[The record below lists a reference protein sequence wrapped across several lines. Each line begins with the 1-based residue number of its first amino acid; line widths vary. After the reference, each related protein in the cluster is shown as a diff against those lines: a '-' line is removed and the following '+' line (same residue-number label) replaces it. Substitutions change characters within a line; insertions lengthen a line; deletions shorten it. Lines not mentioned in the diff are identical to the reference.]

1 VSVSSTTPL
10 GAAREHQR
18 GQILVLF
25 AFVLVGLL
33 LISALAVDYGG
44 WLLARRSYQ
53 NIADEAAIAGA
64 YQLTTSVTASCAQGA
79 GVTKQACAREA
90 AWQAIQN
97 HIGLP
102 GGATPTSLGATSA
115 ASLNVSW
122 SDWTVW
128 VASPPSDAGSA
139 YTGLASSQ
147 KTVFVRVQ
155 RRLQANLS
163 RVIQSSQTVGAW
175 ATAGRIPESFAI
187 VVLCQTSCHG
197 SATDLKING
206 GSTLILASGDI
217 GSNSYVTTNGSGSY
231 VALGSDSSA
240 YMNQPGQCT
249 TSSSSC
255 QLIAYDGSP
264 LAPDTSIRY
273 SGLALPQV
281 VDPQYSPPGC
291 SGTGGFNCSMS
302 STAVPWQCNGTGSI
316 SMVEPDTAQ
325 APSKIAP
332 NDPNSDPYVL
342 AGAQLPPTPVPVLL
356 GATATVSG
364 QIIATA
370 AAGGAKING
379 VVVTLNP
386 GGYTA
391 TTAGGGSNAGKY
403 SISNVPAGSYTATAV
418 DSAGTYHQ
426 ISQPLTVTSPTTT
439 WSPTMDKNPILSGTV
454 KDGSGTAIVGA
465 TVKVSDGTS
474 TWSATSTAGGAYS
487 IVAQTAAGAGPWT
500 LSTWATD
507 PTTYQDETVFST
519 GSMAVNTTTTKN
531 HTLHKNPVI
540 SGKVEDSSFVAISG
554 ATVYVMLGGST
565 VGTAI
570 SAADGTYSV
579 IAQVG
584 SGSGPWSLTTY
595 ASATGYASDS
605 PYSVSGSL
613 DATVSN
619 QNHILT
625 ANPGTINGTITS
637 GGSPL
642 AGATVTWSLGGTQ
655 ATSDA
660 LGHYT
665 INSAVAGSGVVT
677 ASETNYSTGTSS
689 QTLPAGGT
697 LNNVNIS
704 LAQAGAIS
712 GTVTDSSTGLAIPG
726 QTVTATNGTTTAT
739 ATTNASGFYTISGLT
754 PSNPKYTV
762 SVAITGYPSTS
773 LNNVAVNSGA
783 TTTGENFALYPV
795 NCGSGGQR
803 GNWSCSSST
812 CGSNCEIISGTC
824 VVGATSSPATESCSK
839 FDASNEIRPG
849 TYNNISIASNTCAW
863 IDPLGSPT
871 GMASGQTAG
880 VVHVQGTF
888 SIGNGATL
896 YGDGVTVVL
905 DSGANMSF
913 SPGSGFVLN
922 YEDDAHT
929 YNGSHFRTGGY
940 IGGGAGSWIGGA
952 GGITYCSGDT
962 DSFANYQRGASFA
975 KSTFLGT
982 WTGSGTSWCY
992 TDTDT
997 STISPASLG
1006 LTWYL
1011 RGADTS
1017 HGGGRFN
1024 SSSNFQFL
1032 FNGVLYGPQDDIGLN
1047 GSPQQAAAGQI
1058 VAWTLTYGGGTNIYQ
1073 SYNGVEVD
1081 GPPYLIEPYI
1091 GE

>member
-1 VSVSSTTPL
+1 MTHWPAARPPSRAPEAIVSVSSTTPL

-128 VASPPSDAGSA
+128 VASPPSDAGSV

-187 VVLCQTSCHG
+187 VVLCQTSC
-197 SATDLKING
+197 
-206 GSTLILASGDI
+206 
-217 GSNSYVTTNGSGSY
+217 
-231 VALGSDSSA
+231 
-240 YMNQPGQCT
+240 
-249 TSSSSC
+249 
-255 QLIAYDGSP
+255 DGSP

-812 CGSNCEIISGTC
+812 CVSNCEIISGTC
-824 VVGATSSPATESCSK
+824 VVGATSSPATESC
-839 FDASNEIRPG
+839 R
-849 TYNNISIASNTCAW
+849 
-863 IDPLGSPT
+863 
-871 GMASGQTAG
+871 
-880 VVHVQGTF
+880 
-888 SIGNGATL
+888 
-896 YGDGVTVVL
+896 
-905 DSGANMSF
+905 
-913 SPGSGFVLN
+913 
-922 YEDDAHT
+922 
-929 YNGSHFRTGGY
+929 
-940 IGGGAGSWIGGA
+940 
-952 GGITYCSGDT
+952 
-962 DSFANYQRGASFA
+962 
-975 KSTFLGT
+975 
-982 WTGSGTSWCY
+982 
-992 TDTDT
+992 
-997 STISPASLG
+997 
-1006 LTWYL
+1006 
-1011 RGADTS
+1011 
-1017 HGGGRFN
+1017 
-1024 SSSNFQFL
+1024 
-1032 FNGVLYGPQDDIGLN
+1032 
-1047 GSPQQAAAGQI
+1047 
-1058 VAWTLTYGGGTNIYQ
+1058 
-1073 SYNGVEVD
+1073 
-1081 GPPYLIEPYI
+1081 
-1091 GE
+1091 